1 LYPKFLRDKNRMRIF
16 FRKLHRWLG
25 LLMAVQIIAWMAS
38 GLYFSIF
45 PIEEIR
51 GEHLTRNPAPLQAE
65 ALSKMGSPVEVYRVL
80 DRHFGPGWEVTSLSL
95 VSKGDQ
101 MTWRIEGSVDGVAFR
116 RLVSGDGTGVL
127 PVLSA
132 AEAARTARDWLLD
145 TAEVQAIEWLE
156 SASPG
161 SEIRGRN
168 FPVWK
173 VTFEGPESLN
183 LYLDPWTGEILARRT
198 TRWRVFDFFWMLHV
212 MDFENRDDFNHLL
225 LQVAAFLGLLIA
237 LSGVI
242 FWALTTS
249 LFRKKCRARST

>member
-1 LYPKFLRDKNRMRIF
+1 MRIF
-16 FRKLHRWLG
+16 LRKLHRWLG
-25 LLMAVQIIAWMAS
+25 LLMAIQIIAWMAS

-51 GEHLTRNPAPLQAE
+51 GAHLTRVPESLKAE
-65 ALSKMGSPVEVYRVL
+65 GLSQMGSPAAVNREL
-80 DRHFGPGWEVTSLSL
+80 DRHFGPGWELTSLSL

-101 MTWRIEGSVDGVAFR
+101 MTWRIDGRVDGVAFR
-116 RLVSGDGTGVL
+116 RLVLGDGTGVL

-132 AEAARTARDWLLD
+132 AEAVQIAQGWLLD

-168 FPVWK
+168 FPMWK
-173 VTFEGPESLN
+173 VTFEEPESLN

-212 MDFENRDDFNHLL
+212 MDFENRDDFNHPL
-225 LQVAAFLGLLIA
+225 LQIAAFLGLLIA

-242 FWALTTS
+242 FWAMTTS
-249 LFRKKCRARST
+249 LFRKGQRVRSA

>member
-1 LYPKFLRDKNRMRIF
+1 MRIF
-16 FRKLHRWLG
+16 FRKFHRWLG
-25 LLMAVQIIAWMAS
+25 LLMAAQIIAWMAS

-51 GEHLTRNPAPLQAE
+51 GEHLTRNSEPLKAE
-65 ALSKMGSPVEVYRVL
+65 GLSQMGSPAQVNREL
-80 DRHFGPGWEVTSLSL
+80 DRHFGPGWELTSLSL
-95 VSKGDQ
+95 LSKGDQ
-101 MTWRIEGSVDGVAFR
+101 MTWRIDGRVDGIAFR
-116 RLVSGDGTGVL
+116 RLVVGDGTGVL

-132 AEAARTARDWLLD
+132 EEAAQAAQGWLLD
-145 TAEVQAIEWLE
+145 SAEVQAIEWLE

-161 SEIRGRN
+161 SEIRGRD

-212 MDFENRDDFNHLL
+212 MDFETRDDFNHPL

-242 FWALTTS
+242 FWALTTP
-249 LFRKKCRARST
+249 LFRKNRRVRST

>member
-1 LYPKFLRDKNRMRIF
+1 MRIF

-51 GEHLTRNPAPLQAE
+51 GSHLTRSAESLKTEGLAQMSSPA
-65 ALSKMGSPVEVYRVL
+65 EVFGEL
-80 DRHFGPGWEVTSLSL
+80 DRHFGPGWELTALSL

-101 MTWRIEGSVDGVAFR
+101 MTWRVHGKVDGVDFR

-127 PVLSA
+127 PVLSE
-132 AEAARTARDWLLD
+132 AEAAQAAQGWLLNS
-145 TAEVQAIEWLE
+145 AEVQATEWLE
-156 SASPG
+156 SAPPG

-168 FPVWK
+168 FPLWK
-173 VTFEGPESLN
+173 VTFAEPESLN

-212 MDFENRDDFNHLL
+212 MDFENRDDFNHPL
-225 LQVAAFLGLLIA
+225 LQIAAFLGLLIA

-242 FWALTTS
+242 FWAITTPV
-249 LFRKKCRARST
+249 FRKKRRVPSTL

>member
-1 LYPKFLRDKNRMRIF
+1 MRIF
-16 FRKLHRWLG
+16 FLKLHRWLG
-25 LLMAVQIIAWMAS
+25 LLMVVQIIAWMAS

-45 PIEEIR
+45 PMEEIR
-51 GEHLTRNPAPLQAE
+51 GEHLVKKPESLEAE
-65 ALSKMGSPVEVYRVL
+65 GLSQMGSPVELNRQL
-80 DRHFGPGWEVTSLSL
+80 EKHFGPGWELTSLSL
-95 VSKGDQ
+95 VSNGGR
-101 MTWRIEGSVDGVAFR
+101 MAWRVGGRADGVAFR
-116 RLVSGDGTGVL
+116 RLVPGDGTGVL

-132 AEAARTARDWLLD
+132 QEAAQAAQDWLLD

-173 VTFEGPESLN
+173 VSFDEPESLN

-242 FWALTTS
+242 FWAITTT
-249 LFRKKCRARST
+249 LFRKKRRVRGTP

>member
-1 LYPKFLRDKNRMRIF
+1 MRMFL
-16 FRKLHRWLG
+16 RKLHRWLG

-51 GEHLTRNPAPLQAE
+51 GSHLTRKSEPLKAE
-65 ALSKMGSPVEVYRVL
+65 GLSQMGSPVEVKREL
-80 DRHFGPGWEVTSLSL
+80 DRHFGPGWELTSLSL

-101 MTWRIEGSVDGVAFR
+101 MAWRVDGKVDGVVFR
-116 RLVSGDGTGVL
+116 RLLPGDGSGIL
-127 PVLSA
+127 PALSSQ
-132 AEAARTARDWLLD
+132 EAAQAAQGWLLD
-145 TAEVQAIEWLE
+145 NAEVQATEWLE
-156 SASPG
+156 STPPG

-173 VTFEGPESLN
+173 ITFEEPESLN

-198 TRWRVFDFFWMLHV
+198 TRWRIFDFFWMLHV
-212 MDFENRDDFNHLL
+212 MDFENRDDFNHPL
-225 LQVAAFLGLLIA
+225 LQIAAFLGLLIA

-242 FWALTTS
+242 FWAMTTS
-249 LFRKKCRARST
+249 VFRKKRRAPGTS

>member
-1 LYPKFLRDKNRMRIF
+1 MRIF

-25 LLMAVQIIAWMAS
+25 LLMVVQIIAWMAS

-51 GEHLTRNPAPLQAE
+51 GEHLTRSSEPLETEGLAQ
-65 ALSKMGSPVEVYRVL
+65 MGSPAQVNRVL
-80 DRHFGPGWEVTSLSL
+80 DKHFGPGWELTSLSL
-95 VSKGDQ
+95 VSKGDR
-101 MTWRIEGSVDGVAFR
+101 MVWRIDGRVDGVAFR
-116 RLVSGDGTGVL
+116 RLVPGDGTGVL

-132 AEAARTARDWLLD
+132 QEAAQVAQGWLLD
-145 TAEVQAIEWLE
+145 ATEPRAIEWLE
-156 SASPG
+156 STSPG

-168 FPVWK
+168 FPLWK
-173 VTFEGPESLN
+173 VSFGEPESLN

-212 MDFENRDDFNHLL
+212 MDFENRDDFNHPL
-225 LQVAAFLGLLIA
+225 LQVAALLGLLVA

-242 FWALTTS
+242 FWAITTT
-249 LFRKKCRARST
+249 LFRKKRRERGTP

>member
-1 LYPKFLRDKNRMRIF
+1 MRNF

-25 LLMAVQIIAWMAS
+25 LLMVVQIIAWMAS

-51 GEHLTRNPAPLQAE
+51 GEHLVKKPGSLEAE
-65 ALSKMGSPVEVYRVL
+65 GLSQMSSPMELNRQL
-80 DRHFGPGWEVTSLSL
+80 EKHFGSGWELTSFSL
-95 VSKGDQ
+95 VSHAGQMAWRVGGSAHGD
-101 MTWRIEGSVDGVAFR
+101 AFR
-116 RLVSGDGTGVL
+116 RLVASDGTGVL
-127 PVLSA
+127 SVLSA
-132 AEAARTARDWLLD
+132 EEAAQVAQGWLLD
-145 TAEVQAIEWLE
+145 ATEPRAIEWLE

-168 FPVWK
+168 LPVWK
-173 VTFEGPESLN
+173 VSFDEPESLN

-212 MDFENRDDFNHLL
+212 MDFENRDDFNHPL
-225 LQVAAFLGLLIA
+225 LQVAALLGLLIA

-242 FWALTTS
+242 FWALTTP
-249 LFRKKCRARST
+249 LLRNNNHIHSTN